1 MRFPAHRIPVG
12 LITRRLRGI
21 PLLLALVGAGAPA
34 TAALNSFSKLDQ
46 VGRWVIERKNTAE
59 GAITCRAYIPSGGTW
74 FNSNV
79 RIGADGA
86 VLVPDGLSYSPDA
99 AELSL
104 VQEALRRCRADMIYV
119 P

>member
-1 MRFPAHRIPVG
+1 MRFLAHRIPVG
-12 LITRRLRGI
+12 PITYRLCGAS
-21 PLLLALVGAGAPA
+21 LLVALMSGATPA
-34 TAALNSFSKLDQ
+34 SAALNSFSRLDQ